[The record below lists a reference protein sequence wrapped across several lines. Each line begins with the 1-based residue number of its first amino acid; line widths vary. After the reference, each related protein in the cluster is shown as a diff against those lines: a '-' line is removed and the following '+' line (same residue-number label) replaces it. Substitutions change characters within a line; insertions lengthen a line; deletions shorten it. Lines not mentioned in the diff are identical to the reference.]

1 MWTPSELKNLDKILT
16 DDTIDS
22 YVDTDEL
29 KIIGSAAKNL
39 RNFNLV
45 PKHNQ
50 KVFVP
55 SFNQK
60 LIFTQH
66 KTVRIQKICPR
77 DKMNMAEWL
86 TDIGDCLRFQS
97 LICWISVSY
106 LMTDKD
112 GEKIYHHDAKSR
124 AFAMVKLR
132 TKVYFFKTYSM

>member
-50 KVFVP
+50 MVCAT
-55 SFNQK
+55 SLNLN
-60 LIFTQH
+60 LI
-66 KTVRIQKICPR
+66 
-77 DKMNMAEWL
+77 
-86 TDIGDCLRFQS
+86 
-97 LICWISVSY
+97 
-106 LMTDKD
+106 
-112 GEKIYHHDAKSR
+112 
-124 AFAMVKLR
+124 
-132 TKVYFFKTYSM
+132 

>member
-60 LIFTQH
+60 LIFT
-66 KTVRIQKICPR
+66 
-77 DKMNMAEWL
+77 
-86 TDIGDCLRFQS
+86 
-97 LICWISVSY
+97 
-106 LMTDKD
+106 
-112 GEKIYHHDAKSR
+112 
-124 AFAMVKLR
+124 
-132 TKVYFFKTYSM
+132 